1 MMQKISDVDS
11 CVIAPLFKALS
22 VHASVGRSQGL
33 KRQVQHVS
41 GIVLTSCPE
50 IVAFIL
56 LALSSVR

>member
-1 MMQKISDVDS
+1 MTDS
-11 CVIAPLFKALS
+11 CVIAPLYKALS
-22 VHASVGRSQGL
+22 VHRSVGRSQGLKGL